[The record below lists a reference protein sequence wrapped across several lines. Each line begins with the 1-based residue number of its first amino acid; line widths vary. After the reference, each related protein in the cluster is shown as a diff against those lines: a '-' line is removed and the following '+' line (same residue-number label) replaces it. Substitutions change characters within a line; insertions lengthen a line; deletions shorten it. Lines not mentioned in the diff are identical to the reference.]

1 MAAPKD
7 MAEWRGMA
15 ESGCMVESGGPA
27 EPGGVVA
34 SGSMAEPHAYKLFAW
49 LSPAMPVGAY
59 SYSHALESAVEA
71 GAVDDA
77 PNLRRYVE
85 TVLRYGTGWTDGLL
99 LRAAH
104 EAGVD
109 GAFEGWSLAEILTTA
124 AAMRGTSELALE
136 SAAQGRALLT
146 VLRTA
151 WPAAELADLD
161 HLCRQA
167 ELEPPYAAVLGLA
180 ARAHG
185 LPLEA
190 ALPAFL
196 QAFAA
201 NLISAG
207 IRLIPLGQTDGQRLT
222 AALEGVIAEV
232 VALVMISGIEDL
244 GSAALAIDLF
254 SMAHET
260 QYTRLFRS

>member
-1 MAAPKD
+1 MTEPK
-7 MAEWRGMA
+7 
-15 ESGCMVESGGPA
+15 
-27 EPGGVVA
+27 
-34 SGSMAEPHAYKLFAW
+34 AYKLVAW

-59 SYSHALESAVEA
+59 SYSHALEAAVDG
-71 GAVDDA
+71 GAVGDVA
-77 PNLRRYVE
+77 SLGAYAQS
-85 TVLRYGTGWTDGLL
+85 VLRWGTGWIDGLL
-99 LRAAH
+99 LRAAY

-109 GAFEGWSLAEILTTA
+109 GAFQGWSLLDILTTA
-124 AAMRGTSELALE
+124 AALRGTSELALE
-136 SAAQGRALLT
+136 SAAPGRALLS
-146 VLRTA
+146 VLRAA
-151 WPAAELADLD
+151 WPVPELEALD
-161 HLCRQA
+161 CLCRQA
-167 ELEPPYAAVLGLA
+167 RLEPPYALVLGLA

-185 LPLEA
+185 LPLGA

-222 AALEGVIAEV
+222 AALEDE
-232 VALVMISGIEDL
+232 VALVAALVMASGIEDL
-244 GSAALAIDLF
+244 GSAAPAIDLL

>member
-1 MAAPKD
+1 
-7 MAEWRGMA
+7 MA
-15 ESGCMVESGGPA
+15 ESGGVAGSGGRV
-27 EPGGVVA
+27 EL
-34 SGSMAEPHAYKLFAW
+34 GSMAEPYAYKLFAW

-59 SYSHALESAVEA
+59 SYSHALEAAVEA

-77 PNLRRYVE
+77 PSLRRYVE

-109 GAFEGWSLAEILTTA
+109 GTFEGWSLVEILTTA

-146 VLRTA
+146 VLRQA
-151 WPAAELADLD
+151 WPAAELAALD
-161 HLCRQA
+161 RLCRRLD
-167 ELEPPYAAVLGLA
+167 LEPPYALVLGLA
-180 ARAHG
+180 ARAHR
-185 LPLEA
+185 LPLA
-190 ALPAFL
+190 AVLPAFL

-201 NLISAG
+201 SLISAG

-222 AALEGVIAEV
+222 AALEGVIAEA
-232 VALVMISGIEDL
+232 VALVMASGIEDL
-244 GSAALAIDLF
+244 GSAALAIDLL

>member
-1 MAAPKD
+1 
-7 MAEWRGMA
+7 
-15 ESGCMVESGGPA
+15 
-27 EPGGVVA
+27 
-34 SGSMAEPHAYKLFAW
+34 
-49 LSPAMPVGAY
+49 MPVGAY
-59 SYSHALESAVEA
+59 SYSHALESAIEA
-71 GAVDDA
+71 GAVADA
-77 PNLRRYVE
+77 PSLRRYVE

-146 VLRTA
+146 VLRQA
-151 WPAAELADLD
+151 WPASELAALD

-180 ARAHG
+180 ARAHR
-185 LPLEA
+185 LPIEA
-190 ALPAFL
+190 VLPAFL

>member
-1 MAAPKD
+1 
-7 MAEWRGMA
+7 
-15 ESGCMVESGGPA
+15 
-27 EPGGVVA
+27 
-34 SGSMAEPHAYKLFAW
+34 MAEPPAYKLVAW

-59 SYSHALESAVEA
+59 SYSHALEAAVEA
-71 GAVDDA
+71 GAVRDVA
-77 PNLRRYVE
+77 SLHRYVE
-85 TVLRYGTGWTDGLL
+85 TVLRWGTGWTDGLL

-104 EAGVD
+104 AAGVE
-109 GAFEGWSLAEILTTA
+109 GAFQGWSLLDILTTA

-146 VLRTA
+146 VLREA
-151 WPAAELADLD
+151 WPAAELDALEG
-161 HLCRQA
+161 LCRQA
-167 ELEPPYAAVLGLA
+167 ELEPPYALVLGLA

-185 LPLEA
+185 LA
-190 ALPAFL
+190 QGAVLPAFL

-222 AALEGVIAEV
+222 AALETVITEV
-232 VALVMISGIEDL
+232 VALVMASGTEDL
-244 GSAALAIDLF
+244 GTAALAIDLF
-254 SMAHET
+254 SIAHET

>member
-1 MAAPKD
+1 
-7 MAEWRGMA
+7 
-15 ESGCMVESGGPA
+15 MV
-27 EPGGVVA
+27 EPGGIA
-34 SGSMAEPHAYKLFAW
+34 APGGLAEPYPYKLFAW

-59 SYSHALESAVEA
+59 SYSHALESAIAA
-71 GAVDDA
+71 GAVADA
-77 PNLRRYVE
+77 ASLRDYAL
-85 TVLRYGTGWTDGLL
+85 TVLRYGTGWSDGLL

-104 EAGVD
+104 EAGID
-109 GAFEGWSLAEILTTA
+109 GTFEGWSLVEILTTA

-146 VLRTA
+146 VLGHA
-151 WPAAELADLD
+151 WPAAGLAALD
-161 HLCRQA
+161 HLCRRSD
-167 ELEPPYAAVLGLA
+167 LEPPYALVLGLA

-185 LPLEA
+185 LPLA
-190 ALPAFL
+190 AVLPAFL

-222 AALEGVIAEV
+222 AALEGAVAEV
-232 VALVMISGIEDL
+232 VALVMASGIEDL

>member
-1 MAAPKD
+1 MV
-7 MAEWRGMA
+7 G
-15 ESGCMVESGGPA
+15 SGSMVR
-27 EPGGVVA
+27 
-34 SGSMAEPHAYKLFAW
+34 SGSMAEPYAYKLVAW

-59 SYSHALESAVEA
+59 SYSHALEAAVEA
-71 GAVDDA
+71 GAVADA
-77 PNLRRYVE
+77 ASLRDYAVS
-85 TVLRYGTGWTDGLL
+85 VLHYGTGWTDGLL

-109 GAFEGWSLAEILTTA
+109 GAFQGWSPTEILATA
-124 AAMRGTSELALE
+124 AALRGTSELALE

-146 VLRTA
+146 VLRQA
-151 WPAAELADLD
+151 WPAAELDSLEDL
-161 HLCRQA
+161 CGQA
-167 ELEPPYAAVLGLA
+167 GVEPPYALVLGIA

-185 LPLEA
+185 LPLDA
-190 ALPAFL
+190 VLPAFL

-222 AALEGVIAEV
+222 AALEAAVVEV
-232 VALVMISGIEDL
+232 VVLVMASGVEDL